1 MPILKSPIYIM
12 RTNKLMMTIFIYEVS
27 KNQVEEIHK

>member
-27 KNQVEEIHK
+27 KKLSRGDT